1 MNEDPCEKE
10 RQEFREATEELIETG
25 NEYLRLLPKDF
36 LVKSSK
42 PSLLDWKDAERLNI
56 ASKHEEQAREKY
68 FSALKAL
75 GDCENRKDDSS
86 SEGIIVG

>member
-25 NEYLRLLPKDF
+25 NEYIRLLPKNF

-42 PSLLDWKDAERLNI
+42 PSLFDWKDAERLNI
-56 ASKHEEQAREKY
+56 AFKHEEQARE
-68 FSALKAL
+68 
-75 GDCENRKDDSS
+75 
-86 SEGIIVG
+86 I